1 MLSFLPAGFL
11 LGVVVAGPALA
22 AGLLLVAAA
31 ARILRG
37 VRSRRRARAEQAVR
51 PMVLAVASGADIPP
65 ELVSVRGGL
74 GRAAERIVFGYLT
87 LVRGEAATSLA
98 DVLDRRGAVARTLR
112 RTHSPRAHR
121 RAQAATRLGLIASP
135 EAERRLAELV
145 TSDQNPEV
153 RIVATRA
160 LGKTGSAAAARTLL
174 HSLSRPAPVAE
185 GIVASALLELGP
197 EAVPGLRAE
206 LAGGRRQRAMAA
218 NVLGLLDELP
228 AWQGL
233 VENAAAGSVEVRVSA
248 VRALGR
254 LGLPQVIGPVTACLQ
269 PGEDPVLRAAAAHA
283 LGRIGDPQSARPLA
297 ACLKDQHYWVAHNAA
312 MALAELGEAGL
323 AELTLAAAGH
333 GSAAA
338 HAREAL
344 ARRALARGERP
355 AAPAPAVAT
364 ARPAPAGQAPAGKA
378 LAGRAAAGRE
388 SAGQAAAGQ
397 AAAGQAPAGAASA
410 GQAMAGRESA
420 GQAAAGQ
427 APARQTAG
435 QAAAGQ
441 AAGQAAAGPAV
452 AGEAGRAAR
461 PARHGSR

>member
-1 MLSFLPAGFL
+1 
-11 LGVVVAGPALA
+11 
-22 AGLLLVAAA
+22 
-31 ARILRG
+31 
-37 VRSRRRARAEQAVR
+37 
-51 PMVLAVASGADIPP
+51 MVLAVASGAGIPP
-65 ELVSVRGGL
+65 ELISVRGGP
-74 GRAAERIVFGYLT
+74 GRAAERIVFGYLA

-98 DVLDRRGAVARTLR
+98 DVLARRGAVARILR

-121 RAQAATRLGLIASP
+121 RARAAERLGLIASP

-145 TSDQNPEV
+145 TGDQNPQV

-233 VENAAAGSVEVRVSA
+233 VENAAAGSAEVRVSA

-269 PGEDPVLRAAAAHA
+269 PGEDPVLRASAAHA
-283 LGRIGDPQSARPLA
+283 LGRIGDPRSAQPLA
-297 ACLKDQHYWVAHNAA
+297 ACLGDPHYWVAHNAA

-323 AELTLAAAGH
+323 TELTLAAAGH
-333 GSAAA
+333 GSPAA

-355 AAPAPAVAT
+355 AAPARAVAT
-364 ARPAPAGQAPAGKA
+364 ARPALPAGQAPAGKA
-378 LAGRAAAGRE
+378 PRQAMAGRAATGRE
-388 SAGQAAAGQ
+388 PAGPAAVGREPAGPAAAGQ
-397 AAAGQAPAGAASA
+397 A
-410 GQAMAGRESA
+410 M
-420 GQAAAGQ
+420 
-427 APARQTAG
+427 ARQG
-435 QAAAGQ
+435 
-441 AAGQAAAGPAV
+441 GPAV
-452 AGEAGRAAR
+452 R
-461 PARHGSR
+461 PDRPGGLQ